1 MLNPHLQRSTPGRLT
16 TALLAGSVL
25 ALLLPVAVIRGAIAQ
40 APLEGVV
47 YDSSGAVVPDVRLT
61 LDAKGRKVEATTDA
75 EGRFAFPAVEP
86 GSYVLESATRG
97 FKLYQQKIELKQPA
111 DWMRVITLQ
120 LGTVQETISVKGR
133 RGSGAAAPATAPVR
147 VRVGGNIKPPTK
159 LVDVKPVYPDSAQE
173 AGHEG
178 VVQIEAV
185 IGTDGSVTAARV
197 TSPEIYPELAMAAIE
212 AVRKW
217 KFTATLLN
225 GSPVD
230 VVMNVSV
237 AFSLE

>member
-1 MLNPHLQRSTPGRLT
+1 
-16 TALLAGSVL
+16 
-25 ALLLPVAVIRGAIAQ
+25 
-40 APLEGVV
+40 
-47 YDSSGAVVPDVRLT
+47 
-61 LDAKGRKVEATTDA
+61 
-75 EGRFAFPAVEP
+75 
-86 GSYVLESATRG
+86 
-97 FKLYQQKIELKQPA
+97 
-111 DWMRVITLQ
+111 VITLQ
-120 LGTVQETISVKGR
+120 LGTGQETISVKGR